1 MQDIYEK
8 VIEKLVQEMS
18 VAGAAPGV
26 VTPLGSGPK
35 AGSKGKR
42 IYKKQNATDKKHRS
56 KGKRKKTYT
65 RSVQWYLKNGGE
77 KSRKRSFKEMFSY
90 LKGEILL
97 ERTDRLYNLSP
108 NDVLSFLSHLRG
120 DVQQETDFIVSEK
133 VSGQNT
139 TVGIL
144 GTPRGRNIYYFALKD
159 NLKKSS
165 DVFNPRYAKKT
176 GASRHVK
183 SRFIKRYHR
192 VKVLSPG
199 EKIVL
204 GLEIIKPDADKPD
217 YIAYNVP
224 VQTTQVA
231 VFSGDFDSR
240 AAQIMS
246 DKYINFLS
254 PEDIA
259 RTPSGRDLLGQEIL
273 EKIDELYNLTQ
284 QNRGLNKKDFTAF
297 VKESILPQ
305 LRPHITAIFGR
316 SKINPLSPIEGIAVN
331 MTSDSGSK
339 FFKVHTEEF
348 ENVQQ
353 AQTSLYADYQT
364 NRLSTK
370 KNKIKFEQSLSNQEF
385 LNYADNYGNY
395 IRAGL
400 LYDYVN
406 NLGSQRSFRSFGFHV
421 FNFIRQISE
430 MTHYQNTRVFVSP
443 EDFRVLCIKLLKAIN
458 TNTAQSYIT
467 FVNYLSTKIPK
478 QRGSF
483 RWHTIVGNEQ
493 YDCLEAQEIKN
504 LNFDL

>member
-1 MQDIYEK
+1 
-8 VIEKLVQEMS
+8 
-18 VAGAAPGV
+18 
-26 VTPLGSGPK
+26 
-35 AGSKGKR
+35 
-42 IYKKQNATDKKHRS
+42 
-56 KGKRKKTYT
+56 
-65 RSVQWYLKNGGE
+65 
-77 KSRKRSFKEMFSY
+77 MFSY
-90 LKGEILL
+90 LKGDVLL
-97 ERTDRLYNLSP
+97 ERTDRLYNFSP
-108 NDVLSFLSHLRG
+108 DDVLSFLSHLRG
-120 DVQQETDFIVSEK
+120 DVQQETNFTVSEK
-133 VSGQNT
+133 ISGQNT

-159 NLKKSS
+159 NLKKNSE
-165 DVFNPRYAKKT
+165 VFDPRYTKKT
-176 GASRHVK
+176 GASSYVRR
-183 SRFIKRYHR
+183 RFIKKYHR

-204 GLEIIKPDADKPD
+204 GLEIIKPDEDKPD

-224 VQTTQVA
+224 ARTTQVA
-231 VFSGDFDSR
+231 VFSGEFDQR
-240 AAQIMS
+240 AARIMS

-259 RTPSGRDLLGQEIL
+259 RTPSGKDLLAQEVL
-273 EKIDELYNLTQ
+273 EKIEELYNLTQ
-284 QNRGLNKKDFTAF
+284 QNSDLNKKDFTAF

-316 SKINPLSPIEGIAVN
+316 SRINPLSPIEGVAVN
-331 MTSDSGSK
+331 MTSDSGSR

-364 NRLSTK
+364 NRLATPK
-370 KNKIKFEQSLSNQEF
+370 KKLKAEQSLSNQEF
-385 LNYADNYGNY
+385 LNYEDNYGNY

-406 NLGSQRSFRSFGFHV
+406 DLGNQRRFRSFGFHV

-443 EDFRVLCIKLLKAIN
+443 EDFQALCTKLLNAIN
-458 TNTAQSYIT
+458 TNTTQSYIS
-467 FVNYLSTKIPK
+467 FVRYLSSKIPR
-478 QRGSF
+478 QRRGF
-483 RWHTIVGNEQ
+483 RWHSIVGNEQ
-493 YDCLEAQEIKN
+493 YDCHEAQQIKN

>member
-8 VIEKLVQEMS
+8 VLERLVQEMS
-18 VAGAAPGV
+18 VGGV
-26 VTPLGSGPK
+26 ATPLGSGPK
-35 AGSKGKR
+35 AGSRGER
-42 IYKKQNATDKKHRS
+42 IYKKQSATDKKHRS

-90 LKGEILL
+90 LKSDILL

-108 NDVLSFLSHLRG
+108 DDVLSFLSHLRG
-120 DVQQETDFIVSEK
+120 DVQQETNFTVSEK
-133 VSGQNT
+133 ISGQNT

-144 GTPRGRNIYYFALKD
+144 GSPRGRNIYYFALKD
-159 NLKKSS
+159 DLKKNS
-165 DVFNPRYAKKT
+165 DVFNPRYTKKS
-176 GASRHVK
+176 GASRHVR
-183 SRFIKRYHR
+183 SRFIKKYHR

-204 GLEIIKPDADKPD
+204 GIEIIKPDVDKPD

-224 VQTTQVA
+224 SRTTQVA
-231 VFSGDFDSR
+231 VFSGEFDQR
-240 AAQIMS
+240 AARIMS

-259 RTPSGRDLLGQEIL
+259 RTPTGRDLLAQEVL

-284 QNRGLNKKDFTAF
+284 QNSGLNKEDFTDF
-297 VKESILPQ
+297 IKESILPQ

-316 SKINPLSPIEGIAVN
+316 SRINPLSPIEGVAIN
-331 MTSDSGSK
+331 MASDSGSR

-353 AQTSLYADYQT
+353 AQTSLYAEYQT
-364 NRLSTK
+364 NRLATPK
-370 KNKIKFEQSLSNQEF
+370 KKLKAEQSLSNQEF
-385 LNYADNYGNY
+385 LNYSDRYGNY

-406 NLGSQRSFRSFGFHV
+406 NLGKQRSFRSFGFYV
-421 FNFIRQISE
+421 FNFIRQISQ
-430 MTHYQNTRVFVSP
+430 MTHHQNTRVFVTP
-443 EDFRVLCIKLLKAIN
+443 ADFQVLCSKLLDAIN
-458 TNTAQSYIT
+458 TNTTQSYIS
-467 FVNYLSTKIPK
+467 FISYLSSKIPK
-478 QRGSF
+478 QGRGF
-483 RWHTIVGNEQ
+483 RWHTVSDNEQ
-493 YDCLEAQEIKN
+493 YDCTEAQQIKN